1 MTEFKNTYINTTV
14 EVGRLCADRADTVT
28 LVGDDRVRLILIE
41 TGQLRMYLDLA
52 TAASLADA
60 IQSAVNNDA
69 VPVGEYP
76 PLEPLHV

>member
-1 MTEFKNTYINTTV
+1 MTEFDNSYLNATV
-14 EVGRLCADRADTVT
+14 DVGTLCADRADTVT
-28 LVGDDRVRLILIE
+28 LVGDDRVSLILIE
-41 TGQLRMYLDLA
+41 TGQLRMYLDIK

-76 PLEPLHV
+76 PLKPLHA

>member
-1 MTEFKNTYINTTV
+1 MTEFYNSYLHTTV
-14 EVGRLCADRADTVT
+14 EVGRIAADRADTVARIR
-28 LVGDDRVRLILIE
+28 GDRVDLILIE
-41 TGQLRMYLDLA
+41 SGQVRMYLDLE

-76 PLEPLHV
+76 PLEPLHA

>member
-1 MTEFKNTYINTTV
+1 MTEFNNTYSNTTV

-28 LVGDDRVRLILIE
+28 LVGDDRVSLILIE

-69 VPVGEYP
+69 VGEYP

>member
-28 LVGDDRVRLILIE
+28 LVGDGRVSLILIE
-41 TGQLRMYLDLA
+41 TGQVRMYLDLE

-69 VPVGEYP
+69 VGERP
-76 PLEPLHV
+76 PLKPLHA

>member
-1 MTEFKNTYINTTV
+1 MTEFLNTYINTTV

-28 LVGDDRVRLILIE
+28 LVGDDRVSLILIE

-69 VPVGEYP
+69 VGEYP
-76 PLEPLHV
+76 PLKPLHV

>member
-1 MTEFKNTYINTTV
+1 MTEFDNSYLTATV
-14 EVGRLCADRADTVT
+14 EVGTWCDVHANTVT
-28 LVGDDRVRLILIE
+28 LVGDDKVSLILIQ
-41 TGQLRMYLDLA
+41 TGQLRMYMDLA

-76 PLEPLHV
+76 PLKPLHC

>member
-28 LVGDDRVRLILIE
+28 LVGDDRVSLILIE
-41 TGQLRMYLDLA
+41 TGQLSMYLDLA